1 MHQVG
6 PSRHLRNSIGKTP
19 HFSSSANCSVLVLM
33 TTLVTFSKSVHC
45 KQCCQV
51 CRVRGAVNI
60 LISWGI
66 KPCRIMSV
74 PTFLQNVLPPFSGYL
89 NNFLRVDAEVIRKR
103 KLVDYVRRLCG
114 QSDLW
119 KGTISFQSV

>member
-1 MHQVG
+1 M
-6 PSRHLRNSIGKTP
+6 P
-19 HFSSSANCSVLVLM
+19 
-33 TTLVTFSKSVHC
+33 
-45 KQCCQV
+45 
-51 CRVRGAVNI
+51 
-60 LISWGI
+60 
-66 KPCRIMSV
+66 V
-74 PTFLQNVLPPFSGYL
+74 PTFLQNVLPTFSGYL